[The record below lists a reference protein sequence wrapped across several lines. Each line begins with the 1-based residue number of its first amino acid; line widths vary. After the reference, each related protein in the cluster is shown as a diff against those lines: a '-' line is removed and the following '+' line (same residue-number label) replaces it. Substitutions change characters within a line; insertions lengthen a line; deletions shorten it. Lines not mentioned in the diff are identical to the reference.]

1 LSNRDPMRGWVSA
14 FPEMLEEAWRVGIP
28 SPSYP
33 LDAGRSI
40 LLGGMGGSGMAGA
53 IASVCLERRGS
64 PAITCR
70 DTALPKWLGSQD
82 RFVLSSYSGQT
93 QEALAML
100 REAIARAVPTR
111 VIASGGPILS
121 LCSEAR
127 VPVFKVPD
135 GLAPRASLPWLL
147 AGVLRATGGVDDL
160 EIAAA
165 IRALRDEQKSNA
177 PERDPVRIAEDLAG
191 RLVCLLPFGSA
202 MEIVALRWRNQIL
215 ENAKQGSFVSPLPE
229 MAHNEVMGWSWL
241 RDAAIP
247 LSFVILVEEWPLPSP
262 WGGLVE
268 ALKEEAAGQGFPVR
282 LVPPGPEGG
291 LAGLLEQV
299 LLGDRVSV
307 ELSERRGVDATPV
320 AAIQRLR
327 GAYGKELRP

>member
-1 LSNRDPMRGWVSA
+1 
-14 FPEMLEEAWRVGIP
+14 
-28 SPSYP
+28 
-33 LDAGRSI
+33 
-40 LLGGMGGSGMAGA
+40 
-53 IASVCLERRGS
+53 
-64 PAITCR
+64 
-70 DTALPKWLGSQD
+70 
-82 RFVLSSYSGQT
+82 
-93 QEALAML
+93 ML
-100 REAIARAVPTR
+100 RAAIARAVPTR
-111 VIASGGPILS
+111 VIASGGPILPV
-121 LCSEAR
+121 CSGAG
-127 VPVFKVPD
+127 VPVFQVPD

-165 IRALRDEQKSNA
+165 IRALREEEAGSA

-191 RLVCLLPFGSA
+191 RIVCLLPFGSA

-241 RDAAIP
+241 REAAVP
-247 LSFVILVEEWPLPSP
+247 LCFVILVEEWPLPSP
-262 WGGLVE
+262 WDGLIA
-268 ALKEEAAGQGFPVR
+268 ALQEEAAGEGFPVR
-282 LVPPGPEGG
+282 LIPPRPEGG
-291 LAGLLEQV
+291 LAGLLAQV

-307 ELSERRGVDATPV
+307 ELSERRGVEATPV